1 MGKIDVSIIKTFAK
15 GKLKLSGV
23 LNSVSASY
31 WISLCLSVAKHPHST
46 LRHLYYRLLPMAI
59 ETNITGASRHLPQ
72 TQACPECKTELGAA
86 NDVYSRIAVCDHC
99 GYHFVWSA
107 SHRVEHLADPGS
119 FRPIGRRIQPLDFL
133 GFVDEHPYATKLISG
148 QKQTGLSDAI
158 LTGRCHIGGTE
169 AVLAVLDFHFM
180 GGSMGSVVGEQ
191 ITFAFE
197 YATRHHLPVVTVVS
211 SGGAR
216 LQEGIISL
224 MQMPKTAAAVQRF
237 HASGLLYLSILASPT
252 TGGVF
257 ASFAS
262 LGDVILAEPKAIV
275 GFAGPRVAE
284 QVTGHK
290 LPAGSHRAEML
301 LTSGQLDAITARDN
315 LPHVV
320 ATLLKATVVHA
331 RQRRSHSKHTN
342 ELPLVPAHVPRNA
355 AWESVN
361 LARHPDRPTAR
372 DYIRHLSPNFLELQ
386 GDRCYGDDPTVVAG
400 LGDIDGRTVIFIG
413 QERRHDARDSHI
425 GEIQTR
431 PRPEGYRKAIRM
443 MGLAAQLHCP
453 LVTFVDTAGADPGD
467 ESERHGIAWSLA
479 HCLSVMSNLPVPIVT
494 AIIGEG
500 ASGGAVAFAV
510 ADHILMLQNAIYE
523 VIAPEGAATILYRDA
538 QKARQVA
545 EQLKLTA
552 SDCLQLGVVDAIIP
566 EPLSGAHTDPPMV
579 MQALQQHLLH
589 AVAEL
594 EQVPVKQL
602 LARRYRKFRRYG
614 RFQRRRY
621 LLARATVTAI
631 GQGPVGVLVAARLH
645 QIKDRFSIAIIS
657 RLSAALGTAFE
668 RRWHHA

>member
-1 MGKIDVSIIKTFAK
+1 MSITKTFAQ
-15 GKLKLSGV
+15 GKLRISSV
-23 LNSVSASY
+23 LNSVS
-31 WISLCLSVAKHPHST
+31 VAG
-46 LRHLYYRLLPMAI
+46 LQHLYNSLFPMAR
-59 ETNITGASRHLPQ
+59 ETKFTVASGLLSQPQ
-72 TQACPECKTELGAA
+72 QCPECQTELGAA
-86 NDVYSRIAVCDHC
+86 NEMYSRIAVCDHC

-107 SHRVEHLADPGS
+107 FGRVAHLADPGS
-119 FRPIGRRIQPLDFL
+119 FSPKGRRILPVDFL
-133 GFVDEHPYATKLISG
+133 SFVDEHPYSTKLISG

-158 LTGRCHIGGTE
+158 LTGRCRIGGTE
-169 AVLAVLDFHFM
+169 TVLAVLDFHFM

-197 YATRHHLPVVTVVS
+197 YATRHRLLVVTVVN

-216 LQEGIISL
+216 MQEGIMSL

-262 LGDVILAEPKAIV
+262 LGDVILAEPRAVV

-284 QVTGHK
+284 QVTGQK
-290 LPAGSHRAEML
+290 LLAGSHRAEML
-301 LTSGQLDAITARDN
+301 LTSGQLDAITARQD
-315 LPHVV
+315 LPQVI
-320 ATLLKATVVHA
+320 ATLLKATVVQAKQHRTHSIDINKLPHVSAHA
-331 RQRRSHSKHTN
+331 
-342 ELPLVPAHVPRNA
+342 PRNA

-372 DYIRHLSPNFLELQ
+372 DYIRHLSPNFLELR

-400 LGDIDGRTVIFIG
+400 LGNIDGNTVIFIG
-413 QERRHDARDSHI
+413 QEHRHAAPVGAQFIAPDPQPHAGN
-425 GEIQTR
+425 GEGSERVSIPSRPSPFDR
-431 PRPEGYRKAIRM
+431 PRTEGYRKAIRM
-443 MGLAAQLHCP
+443 MALAAQLHCP
-453 LVTFVDTAGADPGD
+453 LVTFVDTSGADPGD

-479 HCLSVMSNLPVPIVT
+479 HCLSMMCSLPVPIVT
-494 AIIGEG
+494 TIIGEG

-523 VIAPEGAATILYRDA
+523 VITPEGAAMILYRDA

-566 EPLSGAHTDPPMV
+566 EPLAGAHTDPAMV

-589 AVAEL
+589 AITEL
-594 EQVPVKQL
+594 EQVPTKQL
-602 LARRYRKFRRYG
+602 LARRYRKFRRHG
-614 RFQRRRY
+614 RFQRRQY
-621 LLARATVTAI
+621 PLTRASVIAV
-631 GQGPVGVLVAARLH
+631 GQGHSLLH
-645 QIKDRFSIAIIS
+645 QLQSWLHIGIIS
-657 RLSAALGTAFE
+657 RLSTIVTHYRE
-668 RRWHHA
+668 RENGLASL

>member
-1 MGKIDVSIIKTFAK
+1 MPATITFAL
-15 GKLKLSGV
+15 GNLKFPGV
-23 LNSVSASY
+23 FNLVSMASLQRLY
-31 WISLCLSVAKHPHST
+31 KSLF
-46 LRHLYYRLLPMAI
+46 PMAQ
-59 ETNITGASRHLPQ
+59 EKKITVDSRPLSQ
-72 TQACPECKTELGAA
+72 LQQCPECKTEPGVA
-86 NDVYSRIAVCDHC
+86 NEVYSRIAVCDHC

-107 SHRVEHLADPGS
+107 PNRIEHLADPGT
-119 FRPIGRRIQPLDFL
+119 FRPIGHSIQPIDFL
-133 GFVDEHPYATKLISG
+133 GFVDEHPYSTKLIAG
-148 QKQTGLSDAI
+148 QKRTGLNDAI
-158 LTGRCHIGGTE
+158 LTGHCRIGGIET
-169 AVLAVLDFHFM
+169 VLAVLDFHFM

-197 YATRHHLPVVTVVS
+197 YAIGHRLPVVTVVN

-237 HASGLLYLSILASPT
+237 HTSGLLYLSILASPT

-262 LGDVILAEPKAIV
+262 LGDVILSEPKALV

-284 QVTGHK
+284 QVTGQK
-290 LPAGSHRAEML
+290 LPTGSHRAEML
-301 LTSGQLDAITARDN
+301 LASGQLDAIVARHD

-331 RQRRSHSKHTN
+331 KRRRSHSIHTN
-342 ELPLVPAHVPRNA
+342 KLLLVSARTTGNI
-355 AWESVN
+355 AWENVS
-361 LARHPDRPTAR
+361 LARQPDRPTAR
-372 DYIRHLSPNFLELQ
+372 DYIRHLSPNFLELH

-413 QERRHDARDSHI
+413 QERLYGVHDSHI

-431 PRPEGYRKAIRM
+431 SQPEGYRKAMRLM
-443 MGLAAQLHCP
+443 DLAAQLHCP
-453 LVTFVDTAGADPGD
+453 LVTFIDTAGADPGD

-479 HCLSVMSNLPVPIVT
+479 HCLAKMSSLPVPIVT

-552 SDCLQLGVVDAIIP
+552 SDCLQLGVVDTIIP
-566 EPLSGAHTDPPMV
+566 EPLAGAHTDPPAV
-579 MQALQQHLLH
+579 MQALQQHLCH
-589 AVAEL
+589 AIIEL

-602 LARRYRKFRRYG
+602 LARRYRKFRHHG
-614 RFQRRRY
+614 RFQRRKY
-621 LLARATVTAI
+621 LLAHTAMTKG
-631 GQGPVGVLVAARLH
+631 GQEQSLLH
-645 QIKDRFSIAIIS
+645 QFKDWFPITSIS
-657 RLSAALGTAFE
+657 RLRNSHKKSILDDGLPLTGIS
-668 RRWHHA
+668 

>member
-1 MGKIDVSIIKTFAK
+1 MSINTLFAQ
-15 GKLKLSGV
+15 GKLRLSGV
-23 LNSVSASY
+23 FNSVS
-31 WISLCLSVAKHPHST
+31 VAGLK
-46 LRHLYYRLLPMAI
+46 HLYIGLLPI
-59 ETNITGASRHLPQ
+59 SREQKIIGASRSLPQ
-72 TQACPECKTELGAA
+72 SQQCPECKTDLGAA
-86 NDVYSRIAVCDHC
+86 NDVYCRFAVCDHC

-107 SHRVEHLADPGS
+107 SDRIEHLADTGS
-119 FRPIGRRIQPLDFL
+119 FRPIGHPIQPVDFL
-133 GFVDEHPYATKLISG
+133 GFVDELPYSTKLISG
-148 QKQTGLSDAI
+148 QKKTGLSDAI
-158 LTGRCHIGGTE
+158 LIGRCRIGGTE
-169 AVLAVLDFHFM
+169 SVLAVLDFHFM

-197 YATRHHLPVVTVVS
+197 YATRHRLPVVTVVN

-262 LGDVILAEPKAIV
+262 LGDVILAEPKALV

-284 QVTGHK
+284 QVTGRK
-290 LPAGSHRAEML
+290 LLAGSHRAEML
-301 LTSGQLDAITARDN
+301 LASGQLDTITDRRD

-331 RQRRSHSKHTN
+331 KHRRSQSIHTN
-342 ELPLVPAHVPRNA
+342 ELPVVTAHAPRSA

-372 DYIRHLSPNFLELQ
+372 DYIRYLSPNFLELR
-386 GDRCYGDDPTVVAG
+386 GDRSYGDDPTVIAG
-400 LGDIDGRTVIFIG
+400 LGDIDGCTVIFVG
-413 QERRHDARDSHI
+413 QERRHVVPHSHV

-431 PRPEGYRKAIRM
+431 SQPEGYRKAIRIM
-443 MGLAAQLHCP
+443 DLAAQIHCP
-453 LVTFVDTAGADPGD
+453 LVTFVDTSGADPGD

-479 HCLSVMSNLPVPIVT
+479 HCLSKMSSLPVPIVT
-494 AIIGEG
+494 TIIGEG

-523 VIAPEGAATILYRDA
+523 VIAPEGAATILYRDVE
-538 QKARQVA
+538 KATQVA

-552 SDCLQLGVVDAIIP
+552 SDCLQLGVVDAIVP
-566 EPLSGAHTDPPMV
+566 EPLSGAHTDPLVV

-589 AVAEL
+589 ALTEL

-602 LARRYRKFRRYG
+602 LARRYRKFRRHG
-614 RFQRRRY
+614 RFQRRQF
-621 LLARATVTAI
+621 LLTRTAVTTV
-631 GQGPVGVLVAARLH
+631 GQGQSLLYQLKGWLPLA
-645 QIKDRFSIAIIS
+645 SIS
-657 RLSAALGTAFE
+657 RLRDT
-668 RRWHHA
+668 HHKSTLEGGLHLTGVQ

>member
-1 MGKIDVSIIKTFAK
+1 MA
-15 GKLKLSGV
+15 V
-23 LNSVSASY
+23 LEATS
-31 WISLCLSVAKHPHST
+31 
-46 LRHLYYRLLPMAI
+46 
-59 ETNITGASRHLPQ
+59 
-72 TQACPECKTELGAA
+72 EL
-86 NDVYSRIAVCDHC
+86 YSRIAVCDHC

-107 SHRVEHLADPGS
+107 SKRVEHLADPGS
-119 FRPIGRRIQPLDFL
+119 FKPIGRHIQPVDFL
-133 GFVDEHPYATKLISG
+133 GFVDEHPYSAKLLSS
-148 QKQTGLSDAI
+148 QQQTGLNDAI
-158 LTGRCHIGGTE
+158 LTGRCRIGGTE
-169 AVLAVLDFHFM
+169 TVLAVLDFFFM

-191 ITFAFE
+191 ITAAFE
-197 YATRHHLPVVTVVS
+197 YATRHRLPVVTVVS

-216 LQEGIISL
+216 MQEGIVSL
-224 MQMPKTAAAVQRF
+224 MQMPKTAAAFQRF

-262 LGDVILAEPKAIV
+262 LGDVILAEPKALI

-284 QVTGHK
+284 QVTGQK
-290 LPAGSHRAEML
+290 LPTGSHRAEML
-301 LTSGQLDAITARDN
+301 LTAGQLDAITARHD
-315 LPHVV
+315 LPRVV

-331 RQRRSHSKHTN
+331 KQQRSHSIHTN
-342 ELPLVPAHVPRNA
+342 ELPLLSAHTPMNT
-355 AWESVN
+355 AWESVT

-372 DYIRHLSPNFLELQ
+372 DYIGHLSPNFLELR

-400 LGDIDGRTVIFIG
+400 LGNIDGHAVIFVG
-413 QERRHDARDSHI
+413 QERRHAAQDSHG

-431 PRPEGYRKAIRM
+431 PRPEGYRKALRM
-443 MGLAAQLHCP
+443 MELAAQLHCP
-453 LVTFVDTAGADPGD
+453 LVTFVDTSGADPGD

-479 HCLSVMSNLPVPIVT
+479 HCLSTMSGLPVPIVS

-510 ADHILMLQNAIYE
+510 ADYILMLQNAIYE

-566 EPLSGAHTDPPMV
+566 EPLAGAHSDPPMV
-579 MQALQQHLLH
+579 MQALQIHLLH
-589 AVAEL
+589 AIIEL

-602 LARRYRKFRRYG
+602 LARRYRKFRRHG
-614 RFQRRRY
+614 RFLRRQY
-621 LLARATVTAI
+621 LLARASMSAV
-631 GQGPVGVLVAARLH
+631 GQGQSLLH
-645 QIKDRFSIAIIS
+645 QLKDGFPKAIIS
-657 RLSAALGTAFE
+657 RLSNITRGIARVKGRENGLASL
-668 RRWHHA
+668 

>member
-1 MGKIDVSIIKTFAK
+1 VSITRPFAQRKLRLPDAGNSGFAAALQRLYNSLFPTAIKTKITA
-15 GKLKLSGV
+15 
-23 LNSVSASY
+23 AS
-31 WISLCLSVAKHPHST
+31 
-46 LRHLYYRLLPMAI
+46 RLL
-59 ETNITGASRHLPQ
+59 SQPQ
-72 TQACPECKTELGAA
+72 ICPECKAELGAA
-86 NDVYSRIAVCDHC
+86 NVVYNRIAVCDQC

-119 FRPIGRRIQPLDFL
+119 FRPIGRRIQPVDFL
-133 GFVDEHPYATKLISG
+133 GFADEYPYVARLIAG
-148 QKQTGLSDAI
+148 QNQTGLNDAI
-158 LTGRCHIGGTE
+158 LIGRCRIGGTTT
-169 AVLAVLDFHFM
+169 VLAVLDFHFM

-197 YATRHHLPVVTVVS
+197 YATKHHLPVVTVVN

-216 LQEGIISL
+216 MQEGIISL

-237 HASGLLYLSILASPT
+237 HASGLIYLSILTSPT

-262 LGDVILAEPKAIV
+262 LGDVILAEPKAVV

-284 QVTGHK
+284 QVTGQK
-290 LPAGSHRAEML
+290 LPTGSHRAEML
-301 LTSGQLDAITARDN
+301 LTSGYLDAIIARHD

-320 ATLLKATVVHA
+320 ATLLKATVVHGKERLSSNLRA
-331 RQRRSHSKHTN
+331 SDLPRVSAHT
-342 ELPLVPAHVPRNA
+342 PLNA
-355 AWESVN
+355 AWESVI
-361 LARHPDRPTAR
+361 LARHPDRPTAL
-372 DYIRHLSPNFLELQ
+372 DYIRYLSPKFLELR

-400 LGDIDGRTVIFIG
+400 LGDIDGHSVIFVG
-413 QERRHDARDSHI
+413 QERRGTHDDH
-425 GEIQTR
+425 GKEVQTR

-443 MGLAAQLHCP
+443 MDLAAQLHCP
-453 LVTFVDTAGADPGD
+453 LVTFVDTTGADPGD
-467 ESERHGIAWSLA
+467 ESERHGLAWSLA
-479 HCLSVMSNLPVPIVT
+479 HCLSRMSSLPTPIVT

-510 ADHILMLQNAIYE
+510 ADRILMLQNAIYE
-523 VIAPEGAATILYRDA
+523 IIAPEGAATILYRDA

-579 MQALQQHLLH
+579 MQALQLHLLH
-589 AVAEL
+589 AINEL
-594 EQVPVKQL
+594 EQMPVKQL

-614 RFQRRRY
+614 RFQRRQY
-621 LLARATVTAI
+621 LLALSSAAVD
-631 GQGPVGVLVAARLH
+631 GQKQSLPHQLKNWLPV
-645 QIKDRFSIAIIS
+645 AIIS
-657 RLSAALGTAFE
+657 KLYTIVTHFRGHEHGLASL
-668 RRWHHA
+668 

>member
-1 MGKIDVSIIKTFAK
+1 MEEIDVSITTTFAQ
-15 GKLKLSGV
+15 GKLRLSGM
-23 LNSVSASY
+23 LNS
-31 WISLCLSVAKHPHST
+31 ISVAG
-46 LRHLYYRLLPMAI
+46 LQHLYKGLFPMTR
-59 ETNITGASRHLPQ
+59 ETTITVASSPPLQPQ
-72 TQACPECKTELGAA
+72 QCPECKTQLGAA
-86 NDVYSRIAVCDHC
+86 NEMYSRIAVCDHC

-107 SHRVEHLADPGS
+107 FNRIEHLAEPGS
-119 FRPIGRRIQPLDFL
+119 FRPLGRHIQPMDFL
-133 GFVDEHPYATKLISG
+133 GFVDDHPYARKLISD
-148 QKQTGLSDAI
+148 QKQTGLSDAV
-158 LTGRCHIGGTE
+158 LAGRCRIGGTE
-169 AVLAVLDFHFM
+169 AVLAVMDFHFM

-216 LQEGIISL
+216 MQEGIISL

-262 LGDVILAEPKAIV
+262 LGDVILAEPKALV

-284 QVTGHK
+284 QVTGQK
-290 LPAGSHRAEML
+290 LSAGSHRAEML
-301 LTSGQLDAITARDN
+301 LTSGQLDAITARHD

-331 RQRRSHSKHTN
+331 KHRRSHSIHTN
-342 ELPLVPAHVPRNA
+342 ELPHVSKQAPRNA

-400 LGDIDGRTVIFIG
+400 LGDIDRHTVIFVG
-413 QERRHDARDSHI
+413 QERLHGAHDSHV

-443 MGLAAQLHCP
+443 MDLAAHLHCP
-453 LVTFVDTAGADPGD
+453 LVTFIDTSGADPGD
-467 ESERHGIAWSLA
+467 ESERHGIGWSLA
-479 HCLSVMSNLPVPIVT
+479 HCLSMMSSLPVPIVT

-510 ADHILMLQNAIYE
+510 ADHILMLQNAIFE

-538 QKARQVA
+538 DKARQVA

-552 SDCLQLGVVDAIIP
+552 YDCLQLGVVDAIIP

-589 AVAEL
+589 AFTEL

-602 LARRYRKFRRYG
+602 LARRYRKFRRHG
-614 RFQRRRY
+614 RFRRKQY
-621 LLARATVTAI
+621 LLTRVSVTA
-631 GQGPVGVLVAARLH
+631 VGYGHSLLQQLKDWLH
-645 QIKDRFSIAIIS
+645 KAIIS
-657 RLSAALGTAFE
+657 RLSTTLTHSGGRENGLAPL
-668 RRWHHA
+668 

>member
-1 MGKIDVSIIKTFAK
+1 MSIAKTFAH
-15 GKLKLSGV
+15 GKLRLSSV
-23 LNSVSASY
+23 LNSVS
-31 WISLCLSVAKHPHST
+31 VAG
-46 LRHLYYRLLPMAI
+46 LQHLYNALFPMVR
-59 ETNITGASRHLPQ
+59 ETNITVASRPLPQ
-72 TQACPECKTELGAA
+72 PQKCPECQTELGAA
-86 NDVYSRIAVCDHC
+86 NEVYSRIAVCDHC

-107 SHRVEHLADPGS
+107 SNRVEHLANPGS
-119 FRPIGRRIQPLDFL
+119 FRPIGRRIQPMDFL
-133 GFVDEHPYATKLISG
+133 GFVDEHPYSTKLISG

-158 LTGRCHIGGTE
+158 LTGRCRIDGTE
-169 AVLAVLDFHFM
+169 TVLAVLDFHFM

-197 YATRHHLPVVTVVS
+197 YATRHRLPVVTVVN

-262 LGDVILAEPKAIV
+262 LGDVILAEPKALV

-284 QVTGHK
+284 QVTGQK

-301 LTSGQLDAITARDN
+301 LTSGQLDAITARHD

-320 ATLLKATVVHA
+320 ATLLKATVVHPK
-331 RQRRSHSKHTN
+331 QRRSHSIHTN
-342 ELPLVPAHVPRNA
+342 ELPLVSAHAPRNA
-355 AWESVN
+355 AWDRVN

-413 QERRHDARDSHI
+413 QERRHDAHDSHV

-431 PRPEGYRKAIRM
+431 PQPEGYRKAIRM
-443 MGLAAQLHCP
+443 MELAAQLHCP
-453 LVTFVDTAGADPGD
+453 LVTFVDTAGADPGE

-479 HCLSVMSNLPVPIVT
+479 HCLSTMSSLPVPIVT

-566 EPLSGAHTDPPMV
+566 EPLSGAHTDPPIV

-589 AVAEL
+589 AVTEL

-614 RFQRRRY
+614 RFLRKQH
-621 LLARATVTAI
+621 LLLRASVTAVRQ
-631 GQGPVGVLVAARLH
+631 GQSLLH
-645 QIKDRFSIAIIS
+645 QLKDRLPIAIIS
-657 RLSAALGTAFE
+657 RLPATLGAAIE
-668 RRWHHA
+668 RRKWRHA